1 MSKRIL
7 VVDDEPGIVEI
18 VRVNLEA
25 EGYQVTVA
33 RDGAE
38 GLEAIQAQSPDLVI
52 LDVMMPRMSGWEVLR
67 HVETD
72 LRTAGLPVIMLTVKA
87 GDMDVVRGLEQGAVE
102 YITKPF
108 DPMNLVEGVRFVLE
122 QTDVRGRAAHR
133 RQLMERRR
141 RFAKP
146 LHDLFGEGESK

>member
-1 MSKRIL
+1 MSKTIL

-25 EGYQVTVA
+25 EGYHILTA
-33 RDGAE
+33 PDGAE
-38 GLEAIQAQSPDLVI
+38 GLEIIRDRRPDLVI

-67 HVETD
+67 HIEAD
-72 LRTAGLPVIMLTVKA
+72 LNTAGLPVIMLTVKA
-87 GDMDVVRGLEQGAVE
+87 GTMDIVRGLEQGAVE

-108 DPMNLVEGVRFVLE
+108 DPMDLVERVHFVLE
-122 QTDVRGRAAHR
+122 QTDARGRDAHR

-146 LHDLFGEGESK
+146 LQDLF

>member
-1 MSKRIL
+1 MSKTIL

-18 VRVNLEA
+18 VQVNLEV
-25 EGYQVTVA
+25 EGYHVITAPDGVA
-33 RDGAE
+33 A
-38 GLEAIQAQSPDLVI
+38 LEAVRTGQPDLVI

-67 HVETD
+67 HIESD
-72 LRTAGLPVIMLTVKA
+72 LNTAGLPVVMLTVKA
-87 GDMDVVRGLEQGAVE
+87 SDLDVVRGLEQGAVE

-108 DPMNLVEGVRFVLE
+108 SPVDLVQRVQFILE
-122 QTDVRGRAAHR
+122 QTDQRGRGAYR

-146 LHDLFGEGESK
+146 LEGLF

>member
-1 MSKRIL
+1 MTKTIL

-18 VRVNLEA
+18 VRVNLEIEDYRVITA
-25 EGYQVTVA
+25 Y
-33 RDGAE
+33 DGVE
-38 GLEAIQAQSPDLVI
+38 GLDAVRTERPDLVI

-67 HVETD
+67 HIEAD
-72 LRTAGLPVIMLTVKA
+72 LATAGLPVIMLTVKA
-87 GDMDVVRGLEQGAVE
+87 SDVDVVRGLEQGAVE

-108 DPMNLVEGVRFVLE
+108 SPMDLAQRVRFVLE
-122 QTDVRGRAAHR
+122 QTDLRGRDAHR

-146 LHDLFGEGESK
+146 LQDLF

>member
-1 MSKRIL
+1 MTKTIL

-18 VRVNLEA
+18 VQVNLEA
-25 EGYQVTVA
+25 EGYNVITA
-33 RDGAE
+33 HDGVE
-38 GLEAIQAQSPDLVI
+38 GLEAVRAERPDLVI

-67 HVETD
+67 HVEAD
-72 LRTAGLPVIMLTVKA
+72 LDTAGLPVIMLTIKA

-108 DPMNLVEGVRFVLE
+108 DPVDLAQRVRFVLE
-122 QTDVRGRAAHR
+122 QTDLRGREAHR

-146 LHDLFGEGESK
+146 LQDLF